1 MATYTPAQLQG
12 AIVGAI
18 TSWEKANNTS
28 IEDAWGLNRRDIAR
42 TLYQIAQAESGGTN
56 AVGDTYIKNDDL
68 NASYSPW
75 QINKQHT
82 NQVKTGKQY
91 DHTKLTNNPQYAAL
105 AAIEIAND
113 ATSSTGDEFAR
124 YYPWTKHRMTN
135 PDDKGPFLFQRGSD
149 APNDG
154 ERATAIEAFESGG
167 STWDSLDFS
176 SSTYS
181 GYNPVAVSGAGDVTS
196 TLSGVK
202 GGVKTGI
209 KAGIK
214 SGEAPPITN
223 PTESNSSVDAQ
234 FLASMWE
241 NPETNEFLRQAILQN
256 PDIDDAIKESVKG
269 GPSSVKGG
277 PSSVSDA
284 IWSNPEAN
292 TSLIAGMMSN
302 PDTKEIVKAQMYAFG
317 SRPANAKSPTA
328 LPNSPTAL
336 AKSPTALPQNPN
348 LLGTDDDEGLGPIG
362 DTGSVPSWKAPPKA
376 NSLQVG
382 NFKEK
387 LRQALDARAQEEF
400 KSGQVLD
407 PATGLVRDYGD
418 VKGSVTMS
426 DVDALLRG
434 TGDGALNDAQ
444 INSLLKASLGGT
456 DEQSSA
462 AADYLIGDL
471 VRRVTGFD
479 QVGKSFQ
486 PISDTNS
493 MAAGVLNRAALN
505 HNTDPDDRSRDVQN
519 LLGVGETTS
528 DTPERGT
535 ATQAAGFNAQANIG
549 GPQSTFQTPAQQA
562 EAAALAQIGIDAGL
576 QQDQQGDQ
584 QGGQQGGG
592 FSSGPPKALTDEAN
606 ARAALFGTKAVL
618 LGTDPWTYGVPDGEG
633 GQAVFRMDDSGQYVL
648 DVTALWT
655 REQSDLDNGKGGGQY
670 GSGQASNTSS
680 GYSVRTD
687 PATGNPQ
694 HWDSTTNAWKDGPP
708 PNHSTFVNMS
718 GETIMVDETGQRVGT
733 IGIGFDEFANVR
745 DFGENARQFNV
756 AEGGRNSRY
765 YAGLG
770 EDARQFNT
778 SFGEDVRQFDTSF
791 GEDQRQFNT
800 TEMRMEKTLAA
811 NNYFQGLEELGR
823 NYRTLVQ
830 TSPEMANA
838 ATNQGKLITDIL
850 RGGGDVLA
858 RTYFTR
864 GGMSPL
870 PEITQADLINNLT
883 DEMAKVQQFEVD
895 ATNAENQRRATAD
908 TQRAE
913 EEYGLFRS
921 KRESDAR
928 SAYQQFVS
936 NMQPTQQPYSFQSV
950 DTAGQNL
957 ANAKQAEAAKILSTF
972 TGIQNV
978 QGLDN
983 FDEGTGTF
991 VDPEIQ
997 KYYQS
1002 AQDKFDESVGAAN
1015 ASNFTTTET
1024 GWNTVQPTAPAF
1036 QDWRGTSRFAGQPT
1050 FADWQTDVGQS
1061 FTNTPMLNVPNSP
1074 IPQAITQEQLIA
1086 QSRAVS
1092 PPAVQSV
1099 LRGEM
1104 PRPLQFG
1111 GLPLPTFQQLQAL
1124 TPSEQEMLNSRLLT
1138 EFNVPLSDVA
1148 FQTQRQFSAPS
1159 MDRNRDLAKFRGYSV

>member
-1 MATYTPAQLQG
+1 MSTYTPAQLQG

-42 TLYQIAQAESGGTN
+42 TLYQIAQAESGGKN
-56 AVGDTYIKNDDL
+56 DVGDTHIKNDDL

-124 YYPWTKHRMTN
+124 YYPWTAHRMTN
-135 PDDKGPFLFQRGSD
+135 PDDKGPFQFARGSS
-149 APNDG
+149 APKDS

-167 STWDSLDFS
+167 ANWDSLDFS
-176 SSTYS
+176 GKTYS
-181 GYNPVAVSGAGDVTS
+181 GYNPVAVSGVGDVTS
-196 TLSGVK
+196 TLAGIK

-214 SGEAPPITN
+214 SGEVPPITN

-292 TSLIAGMMSN
+292 TSLIAGMMAN

-317 SRPANAKSPTA
+317 QQGA
-328 LPNSPTAL
+328 
-336 AKSPTALPQNPN
+336 
-348 LLGTDDDEGLGPIG
+348 TDDDEGLGPIG
-362 DTGSVPSWKAPPKA
+362 DTGSIPSWKAPPEA
-376 NSLQVG
+376 NALQVG

-400 KSGQVLD
+400 RMAPFEHWSNSIFRD
-407 PATGLVRDYGD
+407 EGLVKALESTSTNN
-418 VKGSVTMS
+418 VVTLS
-426 DVDALLRG
+426 DIDTFLRG
-434 TGDGALNDAQ
+434 TGDEALNDAQ
-444 INSLLKASLGGT
+444 ISSLLKASLGGT

-471 VRRVTGFD
+471 VRRVTGFERSD
-479 QVGKSFQ
+479 NGSFL
-486 PISDTNS
+486 PLGDSNS

-505 HNTDPDDRSRDVQN
+505 HNTDPDNRSQDAQN

-535 ATQAAGFNAQANIG
+535 AAQAAGFNAQANIG

-576 QQDQQGDQ
+576 QQDLEQ
-584 QGGQQGGG
+584 GQQSGQQSGG
-592 FSSGPPKALTDEAN
+592 FSSGPPAGLTAEVKK
-606 ARAALFGTKAVL
+606 RAASFGTDPVL
-618 LGTDPWTYGVPDGEG
+618 LGIDPWTYGVPDGEG

-655 REQSDLDNGKGGGQY
+655 REQSDLDNGGGSGQY

-694 HWDSTTNAWKDGPP
+694 HWDKATNAWKDGPP

-718 GETIMVDETGQRVGT
+718 GETIMVDETGQQVGT
-733 IGIGFDEFANVR
+733 IGVGFDEAANVR
-745 DFGENARQFNV
+745 DFGENARQFDV
-756 AEGGRNSRY
+756 AEGGRDSRY

-778 SFGEDVRQFDTSF
+778 SFGEDVRQFDSSF
-791 GEDQRQFNT
+791 GEDQRQFDT

-928 SAYQQFVS
+928 SAFEQFKG
-936 NMQPTQQPYSFQSV
+936 NMQPTQQPYSFQNV
-950 DTAGQNL
+950 DTAGQNV
-957 ANAKQAEAAKILSTF
+957 ANAKQAEAAKLLSTF

-978 QGLDN
+978 MGLDN

-997 KYYQS
+997 KYYQT

-1061 FTNTPMLNVPNSP
+1061 FSNTPMLNVPNSP

-1111 GLPLPTFQQLQAL
+1111 GMPLPTFQQLQAL
-1124 TPSEQEMLNSRLLT
+1124 TPSEQEMLNTRLLT

>member
-1 MATYTPAQLQG
+1 MAP
-12 AIVGAI
+12 
-18 TSWEKANNTS
+18 
-28 IEDAWGLNRRDIAR
+28 
-42 TLYQIAQAESGGTN
+42 
-56 AVGDTYIKNDDL
+56 
-68 NASYSPW
+68 
-75 QINKQHT
+75 
-82 NQVKTGKQY
+82 
-91 DHTKLTNNPQYAAL
+91 
-105 AAIEIAND
+105 
-113 ATSSTGDEFAR
+113 FAH
-124 YYPWTKHRMTN
+124 W
-135 PDDKGPFLFQRGSD
+135 
-149 APNDG
+149 
-154 ERATAIEAFESGG
+154 
-167 STWDSLDFS
+167 
-176 SSTYS
+176 
-181 GYNPVAVSGAGDVTS
+181 
-196 TLSGVK
+196 
-202 GGVKTGI
+202 
-209 KAGIK
+209 
-214 SGEAPPITN
+214 
-223 PTESNSSVDAQ
+223 SNSI
-234 FLASMWE
+234 F
-241 NPETNEFLRQAILQN
+241 R
-256 PDIDDAIKESVKG
+256 
-269 GPSSVKGG
+269 
-277 PSSVSDA
+277 
-284 IWSNPEAN
+284 
-292 TSLIAGMMSN
+292 
-302 PDTKEIVKAQMYAFG
+302 
-317 SRPANAKSPTA
+317 
-328 LPNSPTAL
+328 
-336 AKSPTALPQNPN
+336 
-348 LLGTDDDEGLGPIG
+348 DEGLVKALESTSTNNVVTLSDI
-362 DTGSVPSWKAPPKA
+362 DT
-376 NSLQVG
+376 
-382 NFKEK
+382 F
-387 LRQALDARAQEEF
+387 
-400 KSGQVLD
+400 
-407 PATGLVRDYGD
+407 
-418 VKGSVTMS
+418 
-426 DVDALLRG
+426 LRG
-434 TGDGALNDAQ
+434 TGDEALNDAQ
-444 INSLLKASLGGT
+444 ISSLLKASLGGT

-471 VRRVTGFD
+471 VRRVTGFERSD
-479 QVGKSFQ
+479 NGSFL
-486 PISDTNS
+486 PLGDSNS

-505 HNTDPDDRSRDVQN
+505 HNTDPDNRSQDAQN

-535 ATQAAGFNAQANIG
+535 AAQAAGFNAQANIG

-576 QQDQQGDQ
+576 QQDLEQGGQ

-592 FSSGPPKALTDEAN
+592 FSSGPPAGLITDVKK
-606 ARAALFGTKAVL
+606 RAASFGTEPVL

-655 REQSDLDNGKGGGQY
+655 REQSDLDNGGGSGQY

-694 HWDSTTNAWKDGPP
+694 HWDKATNAWKDGPP

-718 GETIMVDETGQRVGT
+718 GETIMVDETGQKVGT
-733 IGIGFDEFANVR
+733 IGVGFDEAANVR

-756 AEGGRNSRY
+756 AEGGRDSRY

-791 GEDQRQFNT
+791 GEDQRQFDT

-928 SAYQQFVS
+928 SAFEQFKG
-936 NMQPTQQPYSFQSV
+936 NMQPTQQPYSQQNI
-950 DTAGQNL
+950 DTAGQNV
-957 ANAKQAEAAKILSTF
+957 ANAKQAEAAKLLSTF
-972 TGIQNV
+972 TGIQNIR
-978 QGLDN
+978 GLDN

-1074 IPQAITQEQLIA
+1074 IPQAVTQEQLIA
-1086 QSRAVS
+1086 QSRATS
-1092 PPAVQSV
+1092 PPAVQA
-1099 LRGEM
+1099 LLNGEM
-1104 PRPLQFG
+1104 PSPLQFG
-1111 GLPLPTFQQLQAL
+1111 GMPLPTFQQLQAL
-1124 TPSEQEMLNSRLLT
+1124 TPSEQEMLNTRLLT